1 MRPAAPCPW
10 KPHNTVR
17 HGEPCF
23 KEISEKF
30 CDSLAVGAP
39 GSHLAWRLR
48 TASWRSSGEGSSRAP
63 GVVGR
68 KSWWPSPLRGDG
80 LRKLEVLV
88 GVCRK
93 TVRESRRQ
101 QRRQAGADGGM
112 KGLDFMSRSQDDVG
126 QG

>member
-1 MRPAAPCPW
+1 M
-10 KPHNTVR
+10 
-17 HGEPCF
+17 
-23 KEISEKF
+23 
-30 CDSLAVGAP
+30 
-39 GSHLAWRLR
+39 
-48 TASWRSSGEGSSRAP
+48 
-63 GVVGR
+63 GR